1 VFLGFLPKRHQLLM
15 VFPNSSKVD
24 VFWVSFGLNFE
35 DEGAN
40 ICLFFLIFLPVWNS
54 EKKV

>member
-1 VFLGFLPKRHQLLM
+1 M

-40 ICLFFLIFLPVWNS
+40 ICLFFLIFFASLEFR
-54 EKKV
+54 EKSLVEYIVDLL